1 MTTEW
6 TFPARIL
13 FGAGAVA
20 GLPEALRAL
29 GVARPLLVTDPGL
42 VRAGH
47 VERIERRLR
56 EAGARPHRYER
67 VPPHPSDED
76 VEAVAEAYR
85 RHGADGLL
93 GLGGGAPLDVAK
105 AARLLLGG
113 AESLEPF
120 VVGAR
125 ASVPQLPPPLR
136 PVPLLAVPTTAGSGS
151 EVAAVAFVRLGRA
164 LRPAML
170 RDEALRPQLALLDP
184 ELTVTLPPELTAATG
199 FAALTHCIEAYCA
212 PQEHP
217 VADAVA
223 LQGVRLVAQWLERA
237 VRDGDDLAAR
247 GAMLQAAV
255 LGGMAL
261 DKGTG
266 PAHAMARPLAS
277 EYGLHHGLGAALC
290 LPAVLDFQRSAAQGR
305 LAAVARAL
313 GVRGEDEETLAF
325 ECSGAVRA
333 LRDRVGLP
341 GGLAR
346 LGVESE
352 RIARLA
358 KLAHGDPAGWGGAR
372 RGERQDVE
380 ALYRASM

>member
-1 MTTEW
+1 MATEW
-6 TFPARIL
+6 TFPSRIV

-20 GLPEALRAL
+20 RLPEALREL
-29 GVARPLLVTDPGL
+29 GAERPLVVTDEGL
-42 VRAGH
+42 VRAGQ
-47 VERIERRLR
+47 VERVLRLLR
-56 EAGARPHRYER
+56 DAGLAPRLEAG
-67 VPPHPSDED
+67 VPPRPTEED
-76 VEAVAEAYR
+76 VRRVAAVCAEQ
-85 RHGADGLL
+85 GADALV
-93 GLGGGAPLDVAK
+93 GLGGGASLDVARL
-105 AARLLLGG
+105 ARLLVAG
-113 AESLEPF
+113 ARSFEPF
-120 VVGAR
+120 VVGGR
-125 ASVPQLPPPLR
+125 ASVPELGAPLR
-136 PVPLLAVPTTAGSGS
+136 SVPLVAVPTTAGTGS
-151 EVAAVAFVRLGRA
+151 EVAPMAFVRLGRG
-164 LRPAML
+164 LRAAMV

-212 PQEHP
+212 PGEHP

-223 LQGVRLVAQWLERA
+223 LQGVRLVARWLERA
-237 VRDGDDLAAR
+237 VQDGEDLAAR
-247 GAMLQAAV
+247 GAMLQAAA

-261 DKGTG
+261 AKGTG
-266 PAHAMARPLAS
+266 PAHVMARPLAG
-277 EYGLHHGLGAALC
+277 EYGLHHGLGTALC
-290 LPAVLDFQRSAAQGR
+290 LPAVLDFQRHAAQER

-313 GVRGEDEETLAF
+313 GVRGDDEETLAF

-372 RGERQDVE
+372 ACERQDVE
-380 ALYRASM
+380 ALYRASL